1 MALKPTPPPGST
13 AVGSNLPTRG
23 VGLTDD
29 EKKEQDFLAKKLE
42 EEEKEK
48 ERKGLFGDKPSDH
61 LGDGAHVRARD
72 AAEERA
78 GEPLTASFSITN
90 NGTGDLD
97 IYQLG
102 VDPVGMINQRYMRSL
117 KPRATVALE
126 SPMNAIRIK
135 LAEPG
140 GVVPAAVLY
149 GFPA

>member
-1 MALKPTPPPGST
+1 MALKPSPPPQHPGPT
-13 AVGSNLPTRG
+13 GVGSNKPTPG
-23 VGLTDD
+23 AGLTED
-29 EKKEQDFLAKKLE
+29 ERKEQEFLAKKLE
-42 EEEKEK
+42 ED

-72 AAEERA
+72 AVEERA
-78 GEPLTASFSITN
+78 GEVLTASFSITN

-102 VDPVGMINQRYMRSL
+102 VDPVGMINQRYMKSL
-117 KPRATVALE
+117 KPRATVAIE

-140 GVVPAAVLY
+140 GVVPTAVLY